1 MKLSLIRESLLEPLS
16 ILNSISTSKNI
27 SFPILSNIFFG
38 VRNDC
43 LILSATDLEVELSVS
58 VNNISDS
65 MGDFTIPCR
74 KFYDIVKNFPEGSL
88 LNLSF
93 SDTKVTINCGRSRFI
108 LTTLPA
114 KEFPLFESED
124 KFSKLFIKQSIL
136 KNCIE
141 HTEFCMALKDVRYY
155 LNGLLFEIHHKL
167 LKCVTTDGHRLA
179 FYETNEVSDCNFL
192 ELSEDAKLQVLLPR
206 KSILDIN
213 KLLFDTDELVE
224 IQITSSFVKFVANS
238 FIFTT
243 KLIDSKFPE
252 YNRVIPNQTNL
263 SIEINRIELRDALF
277 RAAILST
284 DKFKA
289 IRIEFKQ
296 DKLIASLHNPE
307 HEEMQEEII
316 INYSGVEFTIGFN
329 INYIIDAINHIN
341 DTNIVFNFTESLNSC
356 LLHGDASELPL
367 YVVMPMRL

>member
-1 MKLSLIRESLLEPLS
+1 MKLSLIRELLLEPLS
-16 ILNSISTSKNI
+16 ILNSVSTAKNL
-27 SFPILSNIFFG
+27 SFPILSNILFS
-38 VRNDC
+38 VRKDC

-58 VNNISDS
+58 ITNPSEES
-65 MGDFTIPCR
+65 GDFTIPCR
-74 KFYDIVKNFPEGSL
+74 KFHDIVKNFPEGSL

-93 SDTKVTINCGRSRFI
+93 SETKVTLNSGRSRFI
-108 LTTLPA
+108 LSTLPA
-114 KEFPLFESED
+114 NDFPLFESKD
-124 KFSKLFIKQSIL
+124 NFSKFFIKQSVL
-136 KNCIE
+136 KNCIS

-155 LNGLLFEIHHKL
+155 LNGLLFEIHHHL
-167 LKCVTTDGHRLA
+167 FKCVTTDGHRLA
-179 FYETNEVSDCNFL
+179 YYETEDVSDCDFL
-192 ELSEDAKLQVLLPR
+192 ELSEDSKLQVLLPR
-206 KSILDIN
+206 KSILDIY
-213 KLLFDTDELVE
+213 KLLIDSDELVE
-224 IQITSSFVKFVANS
+224 VQITSSFVKFIANG

-263 SIEINRIELRDALF
+263 SIEINRMELRDALL

-289 IRIEFKQ
+289 IRIEFKEG
-296 DKLIASLHNPE
+296 KLITSLHNPE
-307 HEEMQEEII
+307 HEEMQEELI

-356 LLHGDASELPL
+356 LLHGDSQDLPL